1 MDTFIVEVVR
11 VDPVSVEKNPLFKY
25 SEEICAVDVTREEPV
40 SVEK

>member
-1 MDTFIVEVVR
+1 ME
-11 VDPVSVEKNPLFKY
+11 DPRSVEKNPLPRN